1 MQWGVYALFRPRRRG
16 SLGLN
21 GAFVSLRCFAG
32 YGDRPRPRGS
42 DEFLK
47 LAKRVRDYSKRGN
60 INGAISTL
68 KHIKKIGY
76 SWNSHLFL
84 HLMEAYGYH
93 KRWKDALHVFRHIP
107 NPNMYHYTYML
118 ALYGRLGKTKEGMGL
133 FKEMVNN
140 GIEPGII
147 AYNSL
152 LLGIAKAGEVDKV
165 DMIFREI
172 RKSGLA
178 PTGIT
183 YNTLVHLHAR
193 RGDSQAAMEIVGQM
207 RAKGVDVTGTTLN
220 SLLHAFVNDGNLDAA
235 VSLFRTLLG
244 SNQEGVVEDVADI
257 VRIEAIVEAVSS
269 SSLESSS
276 LHTFAMIM
284 TAFARARMVDHAEA
298 LFMRLKESGLIFNR
312 VVYNALID
320 ANVKSNRMD
329 RALEVM
335 EEMRIC
341 GLGPNATSYAN
352 VMLGYAV
359 FGDIKVVQH
368 LLDEMTSRDS
378 VQPNISNYNALALAH
393 VRRGE
398 FEEAR
403 EVIENLK
410 MPGNQH
416 TDKLRRTSGCRGI
429 SEQIVAL
436 CEKRMYRLAVEVF
449 KNAREKGQ
457 EVSDEGARHVA
468 EALAKIEAGELEA
481 FPISAGRALEG
492 GGK

>member
-1 MQWGVYALFRPRRRG
+1 MHWGVYALFRPRGRG

-21 GAFVSLRCFAG
+21 GAIVSLRPLAG
-32 YGDRPRPRGS
+32 YGDRPGQGDS
-42 DEFLK
+42 NEFIE
-47 LAKRVRDYSKRGN
+47 LAKRVRNFSKRGN

-76 SWNSHLFL
+76 SWNSHLYL

-93 KRWKDALHVFRHIP
+93 KRWKEAMNVFRQIP

-118 ALYGRLGKTKEGMGL
+118 ALYGRLGKTKEGMSL
-133 FKEMVNN
+133 FKEMVNS

-152 LLGIAKAGEVDKV
+152 LLGVAKAGEVDKV
-165 DMIFREI
+165 DIIFKEI
-172 RKSGLA
+172 KKSGLV

-193 RGDSQAAMEIVGQM
+193 RGDSKAAMEIVGRM
-207 RAKGVDVTGTTLN
+207 RAQGVEVTGTTLN
-220 SLLHAFVNDGNLDAA
+220 SLLHAFVNEGNLDAA

-244 SNQEGVVEDVADI
+244 NQDGVVDDAADI

-269 SSLESSS
+269 SSLERPS
-276 LHTFAMIM
+276 LHTFALIL

-298 LFMRLKESGLIFNR
+298 LFTRLKESGLIFNR

-329 RALEVM
+329 RALEVI

-341 GLGPNATSYAN
+341 GLGPSATSYAN

-359 FGDIKVVQH
+359 FGDTKIVQH
-368 LLDEMTSRDS
+368 LLDEMTTRDS
-378 VQPNISNYNALALAH
+378 IQPIISNYNALALAH

-403 EVIENLK
+403 EVIENLRI
-410 MPGNQH
+410 PGNQH
-416 TDKLRRTSGCRGI
+416 TDKLRRTSGCNGV

-436 CEKRMYRLAVEVF
+436 CETRMYRLGVEVS
-449 KNAREKGQ
+449 KNAQEKGL
-457 EVSDEGARHVA
+457 EVSDEAARHAA
-468 EALAKIEAGELEA
+468 EAQVKIEAGELEA
-481 FPISAGRALEG
+481 FPISAGRVLEG
-492 GGK
+492 GEK

>member
-1 MQWGVYALFRPRRRG
+1 MHWGVHALFRPRRRG
-16 SLGLN
+16 TLGLD
-21 GAFVSLRCFAG
+21 GYFSSLRSFAG
-32 YGDRPRPRGS
+32 YGDQPRQRDS

-47 LAKRVRDYSKRGN
+47 LAKRVRDFSKRGN

-93 KRWKDALHVFRHIP
+93 KRWKDALNVFRQIP
-107 NPNMYHYTYML
+107 TPNIYHYSYML
-118 ALYGRLGKTKEGMGL
+118 ALFGRLGKTREGTSL

-165 DMIFREI
+165 DVIFREI
-172 RKSGLA
+172 KKSGLA

-193 RGDSQAAMEIVGQM
+193 RGDSKAAMEIVRKM
-207 RAKGVDVTGTTLN
+207 RTQGVDVTSTTLN

-235 VSLFRTLLG
+235 VSLFTSMLG
-244 SNQEGVVEDVADI
+244 NRQDGIVEDFADI

-269 SSLESSS
+269 SSFESSS

-298 LFMRLKESGLIFNR
+298 LFTRLKESGLIFNR

-341 GLGPNATSYAN
+341 GLGPNATTYAN

-359 FGDIKVVQH
+359 FGDFKSVQH
-368 LLDEMTSRDS
+368 LLDEMTTRDS
-378 VQPNISNYNALALAH
+378 VEPIISNYNALALAH

-398 FEEAR
+398 FSEAR

-416 TDKLRRTSGCRGI
+416 TDKLRRTSGCRGL
-429 SEQIVAL
+429 SEQIIAL
-436 CEKRMYRLAVEVF
+436 CENRMYRLAVEVF
-449 KNAREKGQ
+449 KSAREKGQ
-457 EVSDEGARHVA
+457 EVSDEGTRHAA
-468 EALAKIEAGELEA
+468 EALVKIEAGELEA
-481 FPISAGRALEG
+481 FPISAGRILEG